1 MSQLICRDL
10 CLGYDG
16 REIVHGLNFE
26 IDAGDYLCIVGENG
40 SGKST
45 ITSILAGMQG
55 ATSGE
60 IYYKGELHKVST
72 MIEGAARGIG
82 MIVQEQGYVFVTV
95 AELLALKGVTPEAG
109 VTYRRA
115 P

>member
-45 ITSILAGMQG
+45 LMRTLLGLQQPMSGKVLTGEGLLQKEIGYLPQQTAVQKDFPATVREIVISGFQG
-55 ATSGE
+55 RCGLRPFYT
-60 IYYKGELHKVST
+60 K
-72 MIEGAARGIG
+72 
-82 MIVQEQGYVFVTV
+82 
-95 AELLALKGVTPEAG
+95 
-109 VTYRRA
+109 
-115 P
+115 